1 MQRPDF
7 HETKTGSDGVYQ
19 FLQVPPATYTLTV
32 VATGFGT
39 LKRDNVTLQVSLPAT
54 VDISMEVK
62 GRSEVVEV
70 TGEATLVNTTDA
82 TQGNVFGA
90 EQIQNLPAEGRDPVS
105 ILSLQPGVVYVGRN
119 VDQTFDSRG
128 GSVNGARS
136 DQTNVTLDGIDNNDQ
151 ELGFAF
157 QGALRTPLESIQ
169 EFRVTTSN
177 SNADAGRSSGAQ
189 VALLTK
195 SGTNSFHGSVYE
207 YNRSNVGEANDWF
220 NKHNQLNSGFPNEP
234 PHLVRNTFGATAGG
248 PIRKDRVFFFTAY
261 EGKRSR
267 ENFQVTRIVPSD
279 NLRNGI
285 VQYLTCG
292 AGAATDCDNPT
303 QVVTL
308 SPQQFASMDPSC
320 TSIGSCPLGPGAD
333 PAVMA
338 VFQQYPHPNNDT
350 VGDGLDF
357 RGFTFSSPGPEKLDT
372 YTAKIDFNLTRNG
385 ITCSCAGICR
395 GNLQNDHFVEKKES
409 VSQTGDSGSEFP
421 GLPPNL
427 TGLSNSKG
435 IIASY
440 NAVLSSNLINSFRY
454 GFIRQ
459 GVDNIGLKNQHFVHF
474 RGLDNPQG
482 FTTATQS
489 HVPVNNFV
497 DDVTWTKGKHT
508 LQFGGNFRI
517 INNIRKSDST
527 SFFTAST
534 NVSWLDNAAIAQ
546 QGSSLDP
553 RAFGFPDV
561 ADSFANSY
569 DSPVSAL
576 AGLVVEVDSN
586 YNLTKT
592 LAALPEGA
600 FVPRHF
606 RAHEFETYGQ
616 DSWRVTPNLV
626 LTFGLRYTLL
636 QPPYETTGTQTAP
649 SVSLNDWFSRRFAA
663 MQAGQTYAPTVT
675 FNLSGQANGKQPYW
689 NWDYKDI
696 APRFAFAWS
705 PSTDSGLF
713 HKLFGGAGKTS
724 IRGGYGI
731 YYDHFGQGITNSF
744 DRNGSFGLSTSISNP
759 AGTQDVDTSAH
770 FTDLFTIPTTSQQTT
785 SDCPVAPCSIINPAP
800 SGSFPVT
807 PPTTAFSI
815 TWGLDD
821 KLKTPYSHVF
831 DFSITREL
839 PSGFVFEAAY
849 VGRLGRR
856 LLQEDDLAMPL
867 DIRDPKSGTDYFAAT
882 TQLTKA
888 ANAGVDIN
896 SLAPIPYWENL
907 FPAAAGN
914 LGFGPPGGTPSKNNL
929 GCAPGGNFN
938 STTYTATQ
946 AMYDMYSCFPGNET
960 TGLFVADL
968 LCLPACATLPG
979 QGAPAPF
986 AFFDPQWSSLYAW
999 RSIGNA
1005 SYHAAQFMLRHAT
1018 SHGLS
1023 LDFNYTFSKSID
1035 IGSNAERINQ
1045 FEGFGLGSQIINS
1058 WQPNALRAVSDFD
1071 THHQITTN
1079 WIYELPVGRGKAFGG
1094 DLHGVPQAVL
1104 GGWNLSG
1111 LARWTSGYPFGVG
1124 PGLGFWSTNWE
1135 LTSSAFQ
1142 TAPVKTGTFIDANG
1156 NPNVFSNFGAATN
1169 SFRKAFPGE
1178 SGQRNELRGPGFFSV
1193 DLGLGKSWKITESQA
1208 LTFRAEAFN
1217 ISNSV
1222 RFDVATATINNLSL
1236 VNSTNFGKYIS
1247 TLSSPRVM
1255 QFSLRYS
1262 F

>member
-1 MQRPDF
+1 MRSASQLLASLFAFLLALSTFAWTQTATTSLRGTVTDPKGAVLQGATVTLNDAATGF
-7 HETKTGSDGVYQ
+7 SRTTKTGSDGVYQ

-157 QGALRTPLESIQ
+157 QGALRTPLDSIQ

-177 SNADAGRSSGAQ
+177 SNADTGRSSGAQ

-195 SGTNSFHGSVYE
+195 SGTNRFHGSAYE
-207 YNRSNVGEANDWF
+207 YNRSSIGEANDWF
-220 NKHNQLNSGFPNEP
+220 NKHNQLNSGFSNRP
-234 PHLVRNTFGATAGG
+234 PHLIRNTFGATVGG
-248 PIRKDRVFFFTAY
+248 PIKKDRVFFFTAY
-261 EGKRSR
+261 EGQRSA
-267 ENFQVTRIVPSD
+267 ENFQVTRVVPSD
-279 NLRNGI
+279 NLRNGGI
-285 VQYLTCG
+285 GYLTCG
-292 AGAATDCDNPT
+292 AGAPTDCDNPT
-303 QVVTL
+303 QAVNLT
-308 SPQQFASMDPSC
+308 PEQFASMDPNC
-320 TSIGSCPLGPGAD
+320 TDIGSCPLGPGAD
-333 PAVMA
+333 PAVLA
-338 VFQQYPHPNNDT
+338 IFQQYPHPNNDT
-350 VGDGLDF
+350 VGDGINF
-357 RGFTFSSPGPEKLDT
+357 RGFTFSAPGPAKLDT
-372 YTAKIDFNLTRNG
+372 YTAKLDFNLSQSGNHH
-385 ITCSCAGICR
+385 IFVR
-395 GNLQNDHFVEKKES
+395 GGLQNDHFVEKKES
-409 VSQTGDSGSEFP
+409 NSQTGDSGPEFP
-421 GLPPNL
+421 GMPPNL

-440 NAVLSSNLINSFRY
+440 NAVLRSNLINSFRY

-459 GVDNIGLKNQHFVHF
+459 GVDNIGLKTQHFVHF
-474 RGLDNPQG
+474 RGMDDPQG
-482 FTTATQS
+482 FNTTTQS

-497 DDVTWTKGKHT
+497 DDITWTKGKHT

-517 INNIRKSDST
+517 INNIRKSDTT
-527 SFFTAST
+527 SYFTAST

-553 RAFGFPDV
+553 GAFGFPDV

-576 AGLVVEVDSN
+576 AGLIVEVDSN

-663 MQAGQTYAPTVT
+663 MQAGQTYAPTVQ
-675 FNLSGQANGKQPYW
+675 FDLSGQGNGRKPYW

-696 APRFAFAWS
+696 SPRFAFAWS

-744 DRNGSFGLSTSISNP
+744 DRNGSFVLSTSISNP
-759 AGTQDVDTSAH
+759 AGNQDVDTAARM
-770 FTDLFTIPTTSQQTT
+770 TDLFTIPATSHQTT
-785 SDCPVAPCSIINPAP
+785 DSCPDAPCSIINPAP
-800 SGSFPVT
+800 GGSFPVT
-807 PPTTAFSI
+807 PPTDAFAI

-849 VGRLGRR
+849 VGRLGRH
-856 LLQEDDLAMPL
+856 LMQEDDLAMPL
-867 DIRDPKSGTDYFAAT
+867 DLVDPGSGMDYFTAAT
-882 TQLTKA
+882 LLTKA
-888 ANAGVDIN
+888 TNAGTDI
-896 SLAPIPYWENL
+896 SQVAPIPFWQNL
-907 FPAAAGN
+907 FPSAAGN
-914 LGFGPPGGTPSKNNL
+914 LGFGPPGDPGDL
-929 GCAPGGNFN
+929 GCAPGNN
-938 STTYTATQ
+938 VSASTYTATQ

-979 QGAPAPF
+979 QSAPAPF
-986 AFFDPQWSSLYAW
+986 AFFDPQWSSLYAC

-1005 SYHAAQFMLRHAT
+1005 SYHAAQFMLRPAT

-1035 IGSNAERINQ
+1035 IGSNAERISQ
-1045 FEGFGLGSQIINS
+1045 FEGFGLGSQIINA

-1071 THHQITTN
+1071 TAHQITTN
-1079 WIYELPVGRGKAFGG
+1079 WRYELPVGHGKAYGG
-1094 DLHGVPQAVL
+1094 SMPGVADKIL
-1104 GGWNLSG
+1104 GGW
-1111 LARWTSGYPFGVG
+1111 
-1124 PGLGFWSTNWE
+1124 
-1135 LTSSAFQ
+1135 
-1142 TAPVKTGTFIDANG
+1142 
-1156 NPNVFSNFGAATN
+1156 
-1169 SFRKAFPGE
+1169 
-1178 SGQRNELRGPGFFSV
+1178 
-1193 DLGLGKSWKITESQA
+1193 DL
-1208 LTFRAEAFN
+1208 
-1217 ISNSV
+1217 
-1222 RFDVATATINNLSL
+1222 
-1236 VNSTNFGKYIS
+1236 
-1247 TLSSPRVM
+1247 
-1255 QFSLRYS
+1255 
-1262 F
+1262 